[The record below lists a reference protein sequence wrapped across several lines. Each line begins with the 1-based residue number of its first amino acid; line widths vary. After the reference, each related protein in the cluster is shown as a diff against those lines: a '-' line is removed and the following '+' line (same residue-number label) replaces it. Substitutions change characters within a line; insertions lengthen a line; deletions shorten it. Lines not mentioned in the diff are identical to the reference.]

1 METALSRGELGR
13 GSILPP
19 ETQTTSLQDVGRGV
33 LGTFMVGA
41 GTGHLTFARRAF
53 QAQVPDWL
61 PMDKDTVVLL
71 SGVVE
76 IGLGL
81 AMLFNTRRKV
91 PMGLGL
97 AAFLAAVFPG
107 NLHQYDKRISAFGL
121 NTDTR
126 RLVRLF
132 FQPVLMGWA
141 MWSTGAIKS
150 LRERR
155 RR

>member
-1 METALSRGELGR
+1 MLRDITNTPPTTTPLQNAGR
-13 GSILPP
+13 WL
-19 ETQTTSLQDVGRGV
+19 
-33 LGTFMVGA
+33 LGTFMTGA
-41 GTGHLTFARRAF
+41 GTGHLSFARESF

-81 AMLFNTRRKV
+81 ALLLGKRHRAL
-91 PMGLGL
+91 MGLGL
-97 AAFLAAVFPG
+97 AAFFAAVFPG
-107 NLHQYDKRISAFGL
+107 NLHQYDQRISAFGL

-141 MWSTGAIKS
+141 MWSTGAFKA
-150 LRERR
+150 LRRT
-155 RR
+155 

>member
-1 METALSRGELGR
+1 MSYT
-13 GSILPP
+13 
-19 ETQTTSLQDVGRGV
+19 TQTTTLQDVGRVV
-33 LGTFMVGA
+33 LATFMVGA

-53 QAQVPDWL
+53 QAQVPDWV

-81 AMLFNTRRKV
+81 SLLLAKKRRV

-97 AAFLAAVFPG
+97 ATFYGMVFPG
-107 NLHQYDKRISAFGL
+107 NVHQYTHHISAFGL
-121 NTDTR
+121 DSDGK
-126 RLVRLF
+126 RLARLF

-141 MWSTGAIKS
+141 LWSTGALKA
-150 LRERR
+150 LRQPAQ
-155 RR
+155 

>member
-1 METALSRGELGR
+1 MLRDITNTTPTTTTPQNAGR
-13 GSILPP
+13 WL
-19 ETQTTSLQDVGRGV
+19 
-33 LGTFMVGA
+33 LGTFMTGA
-41 GTGHLTFARRAF
+41 GTGHLSFARESF

-76 IGLGL
+76 IALGL
-81 AMLFNTRRKV
+81 SMLLNQRHKV

-126 RLVRLF
+126 RFVRLF

-141 MWSTGAIKS
+141 MWSTGA
-150 LRERR
+150 LRALRR
-155 RR
+155 AK

>member
-1 METALSRGELGR
+1 MSDIQLKETKTSTWQDLGR
-13 GSILPP
+13 GL
-19 ETQTTSLQDVGRGV
+19 
-33 LGTFMVGA
+33 LGTFMTGA
-41 GTGHLTFARRAF
+41 GIGHLSFVRQEF
-53 QAQVPDWL
+53 QAQVPDWV

-91 PMGLGL
+91 PMGIGL
-97 AAFLAAVFPG
+97 ALFFAAVFPG

-121 NTDTR
+121 DTDTR
-126 RLVRLF
+126 RFVRLF

-141 MWSTGAIKS
+141 LWSTGALKS
-150 LRERR
+150 LRQNT
-155 RR
+155 

>member
-1 METALSRGELGR
+1 MLRDITNTTPTTTPPQNAGR
-13 GSILPP
+13 WL
-19 ETQTTSLQDVGRGV
+19 
-33 LGTFMVGA
+33 LGTFMTGA
-41 GTGHLTFARRAF
+41 GTGHLSFARESF

-81 AMLFNTRRKV
+81 ALILGKRHRAL
-91 PMGLGL
+91 MGLGL
-97 AAFLAAVFPG
+97 AAFFAAVFPG

-141 MWSTGAIKS
+141 MWSTGAFKA
-150 LRERR
+150 LRRA
-155 RR
+155 

>member
-1 METALSRGELGR
+1 MRGGGLEEGQVLEET
-13 GSILPP
+13 
-19 ETQTTSLQDVGRGV
+19 ETTTVQNVGRGL

-41 GTGHLTFARRAF
+41 GTGHLSFTRAAF
-53 QAQVPDWL
+53 QAQVPDWV

-81 AMLFNTRRKV
+81 SLIFNTRRKV
-91 PMGLGL
+91 AMGLGL
-97 AAFLAAVFPG
+97 AAFFAMVFPG
-107 NLHQYDKRISAFGL
+107 NLHQYDKHISAFGL
-121 NTDTR
+121 DTDTK

-141 MWSTGAIKS
+141 LWSTGAWKALRQRAS
-150 LRERR
+150 L
-155 RR
+155 

>member
-1 METALSRGELGR
+1 MRDETR
-13 GSILPP
+13 
-19 ETQTTSLQDVGRGV
+19 TTTSQDVGRWL
-33 LGTFMVGA
+33 LGTFMTGA
-41 GTGHLTFARRAF
+41 GVGHLSFARTAF
-53 QAQVPDWL
+53 QAQVPDWV

-81 AMLFNTRRKV
+81 SLILATRRKV

-97 AAFLAAVFPG
+97 AAFFAMVFPG
-107 NLHQYDKRISAFGL
+107 NIHQYVDRLSAFGL
-121 NTDTR
+121 DTDTK

-141 MWSTGAIKS
+141 LWSTGAWKA
-150 LRERR
+150 LRRGT
-155 RR
+155 

>member
-1 METALSRGELGR
+1 MLQ
-13 GSILPP
+13 
-19 ETQTTSLQDVGRGV
+19 ETQTTTLQNVGRGV
-33 LGTFMVGA
+33 LGSFMVGA
-41 GTGHLTFARRAF
+41 GTGHLSFARGPF

-81 AMLFNTRRKV
+81 SMLFNTRHKV

-97 AAFLAAVFPG
+97 AAFYLMVFPG
-107 NLHQYDKRISAFGL
+107 NLHQYAKRISAFGL
-121 NTDTR
+121 DTDTKR
-126 RLVRLF
+126 FVRLF

-141 MWSTGAIKS
+141 LWSTGALKA
-150 LRERR
+150 LRRKT
-155 RR
+155 